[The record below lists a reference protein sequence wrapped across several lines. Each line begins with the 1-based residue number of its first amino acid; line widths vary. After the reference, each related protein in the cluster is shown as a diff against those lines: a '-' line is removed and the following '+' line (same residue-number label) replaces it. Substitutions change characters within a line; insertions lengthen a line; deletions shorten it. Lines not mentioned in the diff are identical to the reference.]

1 MTLVKSNP
9 PMRNPTI
16 FAFWILLA
24 YALWLSAISTVP
36 SSVSARKADADLD
49 KSIERM
55 HAEMQK
61 VHYSGNTDAD
71 FASLMV
77 PHHQGAVQM
86 AEVELQ
92 FGSDPRLRRLA
103 QEIILT
109 QQSEIDVMRSVITGF
124 PLSSLDLNRKN

>member
-1 MTLVKSNP
+1 
-9 PMRNPTI
+9 MRNPTI

-49 KSIERM
+49 KSMERM

-61 VHYSGNTDAD
+61 VHYFGNADAD

-103 QEIILT
+103 QEIIFT
-109 QQSEIDVMRSVITGF
+109 QQSEIAVMRSAIRGF

>member
-1 MTLVKSNP
+1 
-9 PMRNPTI
+9 MRNPTV

-49 KSIERM
+49 KSMERM
-55 HAEMQK
+55 HVEMQK
-61 VHYSGNTDAD
+61 VHYSGNADAD

-92 FGSDPRLRRLA
+92 FGSNPRLRRLA

-109 QQSEIDVMRSVITGF
+109 QESEIDVMRSVIRGGF

>member
-1 MTLVKSNP
+1 MVEP
-9 PMRNPTI
+9 IRPMKNPTVL
-16 FAFWILLA
+16 AFWVLLA

-49 KSIERM
+49 KSMERM

-92 FGSDPRLRRLA
+92 FGSNPRLRRLA
-103 QEIILT
+103 EEMIAT
-109 QQSEIDVMRSVITGF
+109 QQSDIDVMKRVIRGF

>member
-1 MTLVKSNP
+1 
-9 PMRNPTI
+9 MRNPTV
-16 FAFWILLA
+16 FAFWIVLA

-49 KSIERM
+49 KSMERM
-55 HAEMQK
+55 HVEMQK
-61 VHYSGNTDAD
+61 VHYSGNADAD

-109 QQSEIDVMRSVITGF
+109 QQYEIDEMRSVIRGF

>member
-1 MTLVKSNP
+1 
-9 PMRNPTI
+9 MRNPTV
-16 FAFWILLA
+16 FAFWILFA

-36 SSVSARKADADLD
+36 SSISARRADADLD
-49 KSIERM
+49 KSMERM

-61 VHYSGNTDAD
+61 IHYSGNADAD

-103 QEIILT
+103 QEIIVT
-109 QQSEIDVMRSVITGF
+109 QQSEIDVMKTVIRGF
-124 PLSSLDLNRKN
+124 PFSSLNPNRKN

>member
-1 MTLVKSNP
+1 
-9 PMRNPTI
+9 MRNPTI

-124 PLSSLDLNRKN
+124 PLSSLDLNHKN

>member
-1 MTLVKSNP
+1 
-9 PMRNPTI
+9 MRNPTV
-16 FAFWILLA
+16 FAFWILFA

-49 KSIERM
+49 KSMERM

-61 VHYSGNTDAD
+61 VHYSGNADAD

-103 QEIILT
+103 QEIIVT
-109 QQSEIDVMRSVITGF
+109 QQSEIDVMKTVIRGF
-124 PLSSLDLNRKN
+124 PFSSLDLNRKN

>member
-1 MTLVKSNP
+1 MK
-9 PMRNPTI
+9 NPTV

-49 KSIERM
+49 KSMERM

-61 VHYSGNTDAD
+61 VHYSGNADAD

-103 QEIILT
+103 QEIIVT
-109 QQSEIDVMRSVITGF
+109 QQSEIDLMKNAIGGF

>member
-1 MTLVKSNP
+1 
-9 PMRNPTI
+9 MRTPTV
-16 FAFWILLA
+16 FAFWIVLA

-36 SSVSARKADADLD
+36 FSVSARKADADLD
-49 KSIERM
+49 KSMERM

-61 VHYSGNTDAD
+61 VRYSGNADAD

-109 QQSEIDVMRSVITGF
+109 QQSEIDVMRSAIRGF
-124 PLSSLDLNRKN
+124 PLSSSLDLNRRN

>member
-1 MTLVKSNP
+1 
-9 PMRNPTI
+9 
-16 FAFWILLA
+16 
-24 YALWLSAISTVP
+24 
-36 SSVSARKADADLD
+36 
-49 KSIERM
+49 M
-55 HAEMQK
+55 HVEMQK
-61 VHYSGNTDAD
+61 VHYSGNADAD

-109 QQSEIDVMRSVITGF
+109 QQSEIDVMRSVIRG
-124 PLSSLDLNRKN
+124 SLFARSESQKLMLR

>member
-1 MTLVKSNP
+1 
-9 PMRNPTI
+9 MRNPTV
-16 FAFWILLA
+16 FAFWIVLA

-49 KSIERM
+49 KSMERM
-55 HAEMQK
+55 HVEMQK
-61 VHYSGNTDAD
+61 VHYSGNADAD

-109 QQSEIDVMRSVITGF
+109 QQSEIDVMRSVIRG
-124 PLSSLDLNRKN
+124 SLFARSESQKLMLR

>member
-1 MTLVKSNP
+1 
-9 PMRNPTI
+9 MRNPTV
-16 FAFWILLA
+16 FAFWILFA
-24 YALWLSAISTVP
+24 YGLWLSAISTVP
-36 SSVSARKADADLD
+36 SSISARKADADLD
-49 KSIERM
+49 KSMERM

-61 VHYSGNTDAD
+61 IHYSGNADAD

-103 QEIILT
+103 QEIIVT
-109 QQSEIDVMRSVITGF
+109 QQSEIDVMKTVIRGF
-124 PLSSLDLNRKN
+124 PFSSLDLNRKN

>member
-1 MTLVKSNP
+1 VKSSP
-9 PMRNPTI
+9 PMRNPTV
-16 FAFWILLA
+16 FAFWIVLA

-49 KSIERM
+49 KSMERM
-55 HAEMQK
+55 HVEMQK
-61 VHYSGNTDAD
+61 VHYSGNADAD

-109 QQSEIDVMRSVITGF
+109 QQSEIDVMRSVIRG
-124 PLSSLDLNRKN
+124 SLFARSESQKLMLR

>member
-1 MTLVKSNP
+1 
-9 PMRNPTI
+9 MRNPTV
-16 FAFWILLA
+16 FAFWILFA

-36 SSVSARKADADLD
+36 SSISARKADADLD
-49 KSIERM
+49 KSMERM

-61 VHYSGNTDAD
+61 IHYSGNADAD

-103 QEIILT
+103 QEIIVT
-109 QQSEIDVMRSVITGF
+109 QQSEIDVMKTVIRGF
-124 PLSSLDLNRKN
+124 PFSSLDLNRKN

>member
-1 MTLVKSNP
+1 MK
-9 PMRNPTI
+9 NPTV

-49 KSIERM
+49 KSMERM
-55 HAEMQK
+55 HVEMQK
-61 VHYSGNTDAD
+61 VHYSGNADAD

-103 QEIILT
+103 EEMILT
-109 QQSEIDVMRSVITGF
+109 QQSEIDVMRSVIRGGF

>member
-1 MTLVKSNP
+1 
-9 PMRNPTI
+9 
-16 FAFWILLA
+16 
-24 YALWLSAISTVP
+24 
-36 SSVSARKADADLD
+36 
-49 KSIERM
+49 
-55 HAEMQK
+55 MQK

-109 QQSEIDVMRSVITGF
+109 QQSEIDVMRSVIRGF

>member
-1 MTLVKSNP
+1 MK
-9 PMRNPTI
+9 NPTV

-36 SSVSARKADADLD
+36 SSVSARKADADLE

-55 HAEMQK
+55 HLEMQK
-61 VHYSGNTDAD
+61 VHYSGNADAD

-103 QEIILT
+103 EEMILT
-109 QQSEIDVMRSVITGF
+109 QQSEIDVMRSAIRGF
-124 PLSSLDLNRKN
+124 PLSSSLDLNRRN

>member
-1 MTLVKSNP
+1 
-9 PMRNPTI
+9 MRNPTV
-16 FAFWILLA
+16 FAFWIVLA

-36 SSVSARKADADLD
+36 FSVSARKADADLD
-49 KSIERM
+49 KSMERM

-61 VHYSGNTDAD
+61 VRYSGNADAD

-77 PHHQGAVQM
+77 PHHQGAVKM

-92 FGSDPRLRRLA
+92 FGSDPRLRHLA

-109 QQSEIDVMRSVITGF
+109 QQSEIDVMTSVIRGF
-124 PLSSLDLNRKN
+124 SPFSLSSLYLNRKN

>member
-1 MTLVKSNP
+1 MK
-9 PMRNPTI
+9 NPTL

-24 YALWLSAISTVP
+24 YGLWLSAISTLP
-36 SSVSARKADADLD
+36 FSVSARKADADLD
-49 KSIERM
+49 KSMERM
-55 HAEMQK
+55 HTEMQK
-61 VHYSGNTDAD
+61 VRYSGNTDAD

-92 FGSDPRLRRLA
+92 FGSNPRLRRLA
-103 QEIILT
+103 EEMIVT
-109 QQSEIDVMRSVITGF
+109 QQSEIDVMKSVIRGF

>member
-1 MTLVKSNP
+1 MK
-9 PMRNPTI
+9 NPTL

-24 YALWLSAISTVP
+24 YGLWLSAISTVP
-36 SSVSARKADADLD
+36 FSVSARKADADLD
-49 KSIERM
+49 KSMERM
-55 HAEMQK
+55 HTEMQK
-61 VHYSGNTDAD
+61 VRYSGNTDAD

-92 FGSDPRLRRLA
+92 FGSNPRLRRLA
-103 QEIILT
+103 EEMIVT
-109 QQSEIDVMRSVITGF
+109 QQSEIDVMKSVIRGF

>member
-1 MTLVKSNP
+1 MK
-9 PMRNPTI
+9 NPTV
-16 FAFWILLA
+16 FAFWVLLA

-36 SSVSARKADADLD
+36 SSISARKADADLD
-49 KSIERM
+49 KSMERM

-61 VHYSGNTDAD
+61 VHYSGNADAD

-103 QEIILT
+103 QEIIVT
-109 QQSEIDVMRSVITGF
+109 QQSEIDLMKNAIRGF

>member
-1 MTLVKSNP
+1 
-9 PMRNPTI
+9 MRNPTV

-49 KSIERM
+49 KSMERM
-55 HAEMQK
+55 HVEMQK
-61 VHYSGNTDAD
+61 VHYSGNADAD

-92 FGSDPRLRRLA
+92 FGSNPRLRRLA

-109 QQSEIDVMRSVITGF
+109 QQSEIDVMRSVIRGGF

>member
-1 MTLVKSNP
+1 MK
-9 PMRNPTI
+9 NPTV

-49 KSIERM
+49 KSMERM

-61 VHYSGNTDAD
+61 VHYSGNADTD

-103 QEIILT
+103 QEIIVT
-109 QQSEIDVMRSVITGF
+109 QQSEIDVMRGVIRGF
-124 PLSSLDLNRKN
+124 PLSSLDQNRNN

>member
-1 MTLVKSNP
+1 
-9 PMRNPTI
+9 MRTPTV
-16 FAFWILLA
+16 FAFWIVLA

-36 SSVSARKADADLD
+36 FSVSARKADADLD
-49 KSIERM
+49 KSMERM

-61 VHYSGNTDAD
+61 VRYSGNADAD

-77 PHHQGAVQM
+77 PHHQGAVKM

-109 QQSEIDVMRSVITGF
+109 QQSEIDVMTSVIRGF
-124 PLSSLDLNRKN
+124 SLSSLDLNRRN

>member
-1 MTLVKSNP
+1 LVEP
-9 PMRNPTI
+9 IRPMKNPTV
-16 FAFWILLA
+16 FAFWVLLA

-49 KSIERM
+49 KSMERM

-92 FGSDPRLRRLA
+92 FGSNPRLRRLA
-103 QEIILT
+103 EEMIAT
-109 QQSEIDVMRSVITGF
+109 QQSDIDVMKRVIRGF

>member
-1 MTLVKSNP
+1 MK
-9 PMRNPTI
+9 NPTV

-36 SSVSARKADADLD
+36 SSISARKADADLD
-49 KSIERM
+49 KSMERM

-61 VHYSGNTDAD
+61 VHYSGNADAD

-103 QEIILT
+103 QEIIVT
-109 QQSEIDVMRSVITGF
+109 QQSEIDLMKNAIRGF

>member
-1 MTLVKSNP
+1 MK
-9 PMRNPTI
+9 NPTV

-49 KSIERM
+49 KSMERM

-103 QEIILT
+103 QEIIVT
-109 QQSEIDVMRSVITGF
+109 QQSEIDVMKSVIRGF

>member
-1 MTLVKSNP
+1 MK
-9 PMRNPTI
+9 NPTVL
-16 FAFWILLA
+16 AFWVLLA

-49 KSIERM
+49 KSMERM

-61 VHYSGNTDAD
+61 VHYSGNADAD

-109 QQSEIDVMRSVITGF
+109 QQSEIDVMNLALKKY
-124 PLSSLDLNRKN
+124 PLTAKKKNKWVTENMKNN

>member
-1 MTLVKSNP
+1 MK
-9 PMRNPTI
+9 NPTVL
-16 FAFWILLA
+16 AFWVLLA

-49 KSIERM
+49 KSMERM

-92 FGSDPRLRRLA
+92 FGSNPRLRRLA
-103 QEIILT
+103 EEMIAT
-109 QQSEIDVMRSVITGF
+109 QQSDIDVMKRVIRGF

>member
-1 MTLVKSNP
+1 MK
-9 PMRNPTI
+9 NPTV
-16 FAFWILLA
+16 FAFWVLLA

-49 KSIERM
+49 KSMERM

-92 FGSDPRLRRLA
+92 FGSNPRLRRLA
-103 QEIILT
+103 EEMIAT
-109 QQSEIDVMRSVITGF
+109 QQSDIDVMKRVIRGF

>member
-1 MTLVKSNP
+1 
-9 PMRNPTI
+9 MRNPTI

-36 SSVSARKADADLD
+36 FSVSARKADADLD
-49 KSIERM
+49 KSIERT

-109 QQSEIDVMRSVITGF
+109 QQSEIDVMRSVIRGF

>member
-1 MTLVKSNP
+1 
-9 PMRNPTI
+9 MRNPTV
-16 FAFWILLA
+16 FAFWIVLA

-49 KSIERM
+49 KSMERM
-55 HAEMQK
+55 HVEMQK
-61 VHYSGNTDAD
+61 VHYSGNADAD

-92 FGSDPRLRRLA
+92 FGSNPRLRRLA

-109 QQSEIDVMRSVITGF
+109 QESEIDVMRSVIRGGF

>member
-1 MTLVKSNP
+1 
-9 PMRNPTI
+9 MRNPTV
-16 FAFWILLA
+16 FAFWILVA

-36 SSVSARKADADLD
+36 SSISARKADADLD
-49 KSIERM
+49 KSMERM
-55 HAEMQK
+55 HLEMQK
-61 VHYSGNTDAD
+61 VHYSGNADAD

-92 FGSDPRLRRLA
+92 FGSNPRLRRLA

-109 QQSEIDVMRSVITGF
+109 QESEIDVMRSVIRGGF

>member
-1 MTLVKSNP
+1 
-9 PMRNPTI
+9 
-16 FAFWILLA
+16 
-24 YALWLSAISTVP
+24 
-36 SSVSARKADADLD
+36 
-49 KSIERM
+49 
-55 HAEMQK
+55 MQK

-109 QQSEIDVMRSVITGF
+109 QQSEIDVMRSVIGGF